1 VQIIDSQVHIWAEN
15 TPERPWAPNMEGR
28 AHLPEPLSAERL
40 LGMMAEA
47 GVDAAILVPPSLE
60 GDRNDLALAA
70 ARKFSDRFAVMGR
83 IDFTKPEARAALA
96 TWRDQPGMLG
106 LRLTFHRPDTRP
118 QLTDGSADWLWGAA
132 ERHGIP
138 LMVHAP
144 ERLPTLAEIAERHPG
159 LTLIVDHMGFAR
171 ETMDANA
178 PAGAARVAA
187 LARWPNVFVKVSA
200 LPCFSSEPYPFR
212 NLNEPLRRVIEA
224 FSPRR
229 CFWGTDLS
237 RMLEHCT
244 YRQGVTHFTEAL
256 DFLSAADLDWI
267 MGRGLR
273 ECLRW
278 SPVHQ
283 G

>member
-28 AHLPEPLSAERL
+28 AHLAEPLSAERL
-40 LGMMAEA
+40 LGMMDEA

-83 IDFTKPEARAALA
+83 IDLAKPDSRAALA

-106 LRLTFHRPDTRP
+106 LRLTFHRPDTRA
-118 QLTDGSADWLWGAA
+118 QLADGTADWLWPAA
-132 ERHGIP
+132 EAHGIP

-144 ERLPTLAEIAERHPG
+144 DGLPKLAEIAQRHPG
-159 LTLIVDHMGFAR
+159 LTLIVDHMGFGR

-178 PAGAARVAA
+178 AAGAARVAA
-187 LARWPNVFVKVSA
+187 LARCRNVSVKVSA

-212 NLNEPLRRVIEA
+212 NLNDPLRRVIEA
-224 FSPRR
+224 FGPRR

-237 RMLEHCT
+237 RTLEHCS
-244 YRQGVTHFTEAL
+244 YRQAVTHFTQEL
-256 DFLSAADLDWI
+256 DFLSADDLDWI

-278 SPVHQ
+278 DLGKH
-283 G
+283 

>member
-1 VQIIDSQVHIWAEN
+1 LQIIDSQVHIWAEN
-15 TPERPWAPNMEGR
+15 TPERPWAANMEGR
-28 AHLPEPLSAERL
+28 AHLPEPLTAERL
-40 LGMMAEA
+40 IGMMDQA

-70 ARKFSDRFAVMGR
+70 AQQYPNRFAVMGR
-83 IDFTKPEARAALA
+83 IDLAKPDAHAALQA
-96 TWRDQPGMLG
+96 WREQPGMLG
-106 LRLTFHRPDTRP
+106 LRLTFHRPDTRA
-118 QLTDGSADWLWGAA
+118 QLTDGTADWLWPAA

-138 LMVHAP
+138 VMVHAP
-144 ERLPTLAEIAERHPG
+144 DGLPRLADIAQRHPG
-159 LTLIVDHMGFAR
+159 LTLIVDHMGFGR

-187 LARWPNVFVKVSA
+187 LAPCRNVFVKVSA

-212 NLNEPLRRVIEA
+212 NLKEPLHRVIEA
-224 FSPRR
+224 FGPQR

-237 RMLEHCT
+237 RMLEHCS
-244 YRQGVTHFTEAL
+244 YREGVTHFTEEL
-256 DFLSAADLDWI
+256 DFLSADDLVWI
-267 MGRGLR
+267 MGRGLQ

-278 SPVHQ
+278 SRV